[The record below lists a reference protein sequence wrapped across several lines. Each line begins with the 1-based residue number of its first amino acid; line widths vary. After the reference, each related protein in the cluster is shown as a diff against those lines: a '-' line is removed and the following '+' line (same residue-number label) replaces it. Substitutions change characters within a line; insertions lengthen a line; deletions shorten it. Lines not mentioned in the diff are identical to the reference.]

1 MRGKKVITFIL
12 LMAVLFLF
20 HSCGIPRMFQW
31 DVNDEYQRNNNVT
44 RFNLSYL
51 KHVSGSTE
59 SVAVTPKNNFPRLNF
74 YYAIGATTGL
84 TGGSTSSGSSSPSG
98 GGVIASKLASSFN
111 SRFTS
116 LVPSSRLPNNNEP
129 IVSSTVTIASAPS
142 DNNTTSVGLYEFI
155 DIETDQRPIFFN
167 GIEHFLPPE
176 QDLAPGTGE
185 GEEGSPAIDLAA
197 YDWLPL
203 NGYDKAVTY
212 SAEAIPYDD
221 GYAIQVTLYPDG
233 PEDVQEVYTLVRNNG
248 ETFKPVM
255 SEYIYDENISSSSD
269 REFKDPDDLAADF
282 VAPAIYIFVA
292 TSFSF
297 DGYTTVVTIPLDIV
311 GNPIELSS
319 L

>member
-59 SVAVTPKNNFPRLNF
+59 SIAVTPKDNFPRLNF
-74 YYAIGATTGL
+74 YYAIGSTTGL
-84 TGGSTSSGSSSPSG
+84 SGSTSSSSSSPSG
-98 GGVIASKLASSFN
+98 GGVTAYRLASSFN
-111 SRFTS
+111 SRYSGSVPPSRQRNDSTPIVTTS
-116 LVPSSRLPNNNEP
+116 LNIETAPADDN
-129 IVSSTVTIASAPS
+129 STT
-142 DNNTTSVGLYEFI
+142 VGIYEFI
-155 DIETDQRPIFFN
+155 DIETDERPVFFN
-167 GIEHFLPPE
+167 GIENFLPPE
-176 QDLAPGTGE
+176 QDQAPGTD
-185 GEEGSPAIDLAA
+185 GSPAVDLSA

-212 SAEAIPYDD
+212 SAEAIRYDD
-221 GYAIQVTLYPDG
+221 GYAIQLTLYPDG

-248 ETFKPVM
+248 ETFK
-255 SEYIYDENISSSSD
+255 SSIDEYIGHLDGGEVG
-269 REFKDPDDLAADF
+269 EFTEDDDPASNFLT
-282 VAPAIYIFVA
+282 PAIYIFVSSSY
-292 TSFSF
+292 SFQ
-297 DGYTTVVTIPLDIV
+297 GYTTVVTIPLDIV